1 MDFALTEE
9 QEAIVDLARQ
19 ILTDRCTQERLRE
32 VESGAERFD
41 RDLWNELAKADLLGI
56 ALPESVGGGGFG
68 FLEACLILAEAGR
81 AVAPLPLLPTFTAA
95 LAIGQHGTDAQR
107 EQWLPGVASGEIVLA
122 PALAELDSVDL
133 RDPSTQ
139 AKASG
144 DGWELVGAKTAV
156 PAAHLAAALLV
167 PAKTETGIKVFVV
180 EPGAEGV
187 SLGRQDTF
195 NHDPTFHVELDGV
208 RVGADAVLGGP
219 AADGAAILDW
229 LVDRATVGVCAVAS
243 GVADAGMRLT
253 AAYASERKQFD
264 RPIGSFQAVGHRM
277 ADCYV
282 DNEAIRLTMLYA
294 ASLLGD
300 QGESTGNAAQ
310 HSGPAGGVEA
320 GSAEQALATPA
331 ESAQV
336 SMAVATAKY
345 WASYGGSRIAHAG
358 LHVHGGISIDL
369 DYPIHR
375 YFLTAKQLEF
385 TLGPGAQQIA
395 SLGAAL
401 ATEPVAG

>member
-9 QEAIVDLARQ
+9 QNAIVDLTRQ
-19 ILTDRCTQERLRE
+19 ILGDRCTQERLRE

-68 FLEACLILAEAGR
+68 FLEACLVLVEAGR

-95 LAIGQHGTDAQR
+95 LAIARHGSDDQR
-107 EQWLPGVASGEIVLA
+107 QRWLPGVAAGEIVLA

-133 RDPSTQ
+133 REPSTV
-139 AKASG
+139 AKRSG
-144 DGWELVGAKTAV
+144 EGWELVGAKTAV

-167 PAKTETGIKVFVV
+167 PARTEGGVEVFVV
-180 EPGAEGV
+180 EPGAAGV

-195 NHDPTFHVELDGV
+195 NHDPTFHLDLD
-208 RVGADAVLGGP
+208 RVQLGADAVLGG
-219 AADGAAILDW
+219 AEADGSAILEW
-229 LVDRATVGVCAVAS
+229 LVDRATVAVCAVAS

-253 AAYASERKQFD
+253 ASYASERKQFD

-300 QGESTGNAAQ
+300 RGESGAQGSTTAAVDAVQ
-310 HSGPAGGVEA
+310 AG
-320 GSAEQALATPA
+320 
-331 ESAQV
+331 
-336 SMAVATAKY
+336 MAVATAKY

-385 TLGPGAQQIA
+385 TLGPGAQQLA
-395 SLGAAL
+395 HLGAVL
-401 ATEPVAG
+401 AAEPVAG